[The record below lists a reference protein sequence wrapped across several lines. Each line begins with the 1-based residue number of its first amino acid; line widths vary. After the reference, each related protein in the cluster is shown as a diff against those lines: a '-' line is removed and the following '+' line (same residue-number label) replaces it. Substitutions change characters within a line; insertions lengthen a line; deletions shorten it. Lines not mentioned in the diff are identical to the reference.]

1 MWTRI
6 CSDGLL
12 FHMATDYALVV
23 LLWKIV
29 IGALVVLAIGV
40 NIRSK
45 WEAWRQAAQLYKLN
59 KSVLAA
65 NQHATRVEQARAL
78 LEAQTSWK
86 MERYRRAPGW
96 YMFVFVCVS
105 IQSFFG
111 AVISGFL
118 CYQAVSL
125 GASGKEILAIFS
137 VICLLICMF
146 CITQIS
152 ILRRLEREKRNV

>member
-1 MWTRI
+1 MR
-6 CSDGLL
+6 L
-12 FHMATDYALVV
+12 DYAFGV

-45 WEAWRQAAQLYKLN
+45 WEAWKQAAQLHKLN
-59 KSVLAA
+59 KSVLGV
-65 NQHATRVEQARAL
+65 NQQATRAEQARAL

-86 MERYRRAPGW
+86 MERYRGALGW
-96 YMFVFVCVS
+96 YMFVFVCVA

-118 CYQAVSL
+118 FYQVASL
-125 GASGKEILAIFS
+125 EASGKEILAIFS
-137 VICLLICMF
+137 IMCSLICVF
-146 CITQIS
+146 CVTQIL
-152 ILRRLEREKRNV
+152 ILRRLKREKHSV